1 MWRKLIGHDQQD
13 VWSCH
18 PQTLTKFERSF
29 KFVDRVACAVRRDAK
44 RPGQHLAAGRQSRY
58 LSPRVMMGIGEYVWL
73 VDVDRFRFLF
83 GSDALEHL
91 DEYDL
96 DEEVDRME
104 VVERFAALPVAA
116 PQREAR
122 MAMRTV
128 AVTQILTDDPPEAWR
143 TAQRLRGLGLDR
155 DAVLSQ
161 MSLVV
166 AQHLSSALSSQS
178 LFDTGAYVE
187 ALEALPLPEAS
198 DIAER
203 AVRIARDRPG
213 ISVEEHID
221 AVVASLGSGGV
232 VVEELVD
239 RVVDDLV
246 DGPLYWLPGDRT
258 VVVPDLL
265 AGKVFTHRFN
275 EVEAELGLLSV
286 AFDLGALARIDTVR
300 LSDGT
305 ELDQFS
311 VEQHHRGWRG
321 PDGWLDRFEAG
332 DLLGFAVSLEN
343 DGTDGELVEATVTIT
358 VVPDE
363 TAPAR
368 EVVEHVR
375 AAYDELVAEPGLP
388 VHGGEL
394 AWWLLFHHPTLFD
407 TAQPPLSELCAA
419 AGLDERAGRVAHAEE
434 VWRRDLALQRF
445 RAVFDA
451 VPEAH
456 WRDILGRAVDVL
468 DDPDATAE
476 QVRSVLDECAEP
488 EALDVLADVLFAHW
502 LDESDEFERGQADAP
517 GRLFELVERAAAA
530 ARRPR
535 ETAVAQ
541 YLACVLH
548 ERCGAPET
556 AEVHLQRAGK
566 AQPQLGPV
574 VERLG
579 WYCFDR
585 GDARGAMRWWRTL
598 TDIPDAA
605 RTIEPFLTPSNHS
618 HKLGRND
625 PCWCGSG
632 RKFKRCHQNATE
644 LPALPDRVGWLCRKA
659 ALWLEHSTGDVRASV
674 VELVSVRAT
683 GDPDVELWDMAGVGD
698 DALGDLLESAAADPI
713 VFDAALHEGGLFA
726 LFLRERGELL
736 PEDEQI
742 LAASWQTTQRSVH
755 EVIAVEP
762 GATITLRDL
771 ATGDDAEVRER
782 TASTQVKVGERYC
795 ARVVPDGAGHQII
808 GGTFGVRTGHETT
821 VLDLCAEGDPVALC
835 AWAGALA
842 RPPSLVHAPGLA
854 DEMFDRDAIE
864 ALLSGLG
871 EDTDPDAGMAVLGDE
886 LARQAQTR
894 WLDEHVPALGGL
906 TPRQAAADPTR
917 REQLERLLA
926 EFDDRKTPG
935 LPDGFKAFSYDVA
948 SLRHELGLD

>member
-1 MWRKLIGHDQQD
+1 M
-13 VWSCH
+13 
-18 PQTLTKFERSF
+18 
-29 KFVDRVACAVRRDAK
+29 
-44 RPGQHLAAGRQSRY
+44 
-58 LSPRVMMGIGEYVWL
+58 
-73 VDVDRFRFLF
+73 DVDRFRFLF
-83 GSDALEHL
+83 GIDALDHL
-91 DEYDL
+91 DEFDL

-104 VVERFAALPVAA
+104 VVERFAALPVDT

-122 MAMRTV
+122 MAVRTI
-128 AVTQILTDDPPEAWR
+128 AVTQILTDDPPEAWL
-143 TAQRLRGLGLDR
+143 TAQRLQELGLDR

-161 MSLVV
+161 MSL
-166 AQHLSSALSSQS
+166 AIAEHLSSALSAASP
-178 LFDTGAYVE
+178 FDVGAYVE
-187 ALEALPLPEAS
+187 ALEALPLPEVS

-203 AVRIARDRPG
+203 AVEIARAHPG
-213 ISVEEHID
+213 IDIEEHIA

-258 VVVPDLL
+258 VVVPDIV
-265 AGKVFTHRFN
+265 AGTVFTHRLN
-275 EVEAELGLLSV
+275 EAEAQLGLLSV
-286 AFDLGALARIDTVR
+286 AFDLGALARVDMVR
-300 LSDGT
+300 LPDGT

-311 VEQHHRGWRG
+311 VEANHVGWRG
-321 PDGWLDRFEAG
+321 PDGWLDRFEPG
-332 DLLGFAVSLEN
+332 DLIGFAVSFGS
-343 DGTDGELVEATVTIT
+343 DGTDGEQVEATVTIT
-358 VVPDE
+358 VIADE
-363 TAPAR
+363 PALAE

-375 AAYDELVAEPGLP
+375 AAYDELAAEPGLP
-388 VHGGEL
+388 VDGSEL
-394 AWWLLFHHPTLFD
+394 AWWLLFHHPGLFD
-407 TAQPPLSELCAA
+407 TAQPPLGELCAA
-419 AGLDERAGRVAHAEE
+419 AGLEQRAGRVAHTEE
-434 VWRRDLALQRF
+434 VWRRDLAHRRF
-445 RAVFDA
+445 RAVCEV
-451 VPEAH
+451 VPEAY
-456 WRDILGRAVDVL
+456 WRHVLGRAVDVL
-468 DDPDATAE
+468 DDPDATVE

-502 LDESDEFERGQADAP
+502 LDESDEFERSHADAP
-517 GRLFELVERAAAA
+517 GRLFDLVERATTV
-530 ARRPR
+530 ARRSR

-556 AEVHLQRAGK
+556 AEAHLQRAGE

-598 TDIPDAA
+598 TDVPDAA
-605 RTIEPFLTPSNHS
+605 RTIEPFLTPSNHG

-632 RKFKRCHQNATE
+632 RKFKRCHQDAME

-659 ALWLEHSTGDVRASV
+659 TIWLEHSTGDVRASV
-674 VELVSVRAT
+674 VELVSARAT
-683 GDPDVELWDMAGVGD
+683 GDPDVGPWDMAGLDD
-698 DALGDLLESAAADPI
+698 DALGDLLEAAAADPI

-726 LFLRERGELL
+726 LFLRERGDLL
-736 PEDEQI
+736 PEDEQL
-742 LAASWQTTQRSVH
+742 LAASWQTTDRSVH
-755 EVIAVEP
+755 EVVAVDP

-771 ATGDDAEVRER
+771 ATGDVAEVRER
-782 TASTQVKVGERYC
+782 TASTQVQMGERYC
-795 ARVVPDGAGHQII
+795 ARVVPDGATNQII

-842 RPPSLVHAPGLA
+842 RPPSLVHTPGLV

-864 ALLSGLG
+864 TLLSGLG
-871 EDTDPDAGMAVLGDE
+871 EDTDPDDAMAVLRDE
-886 LARQAQTR
+886 LTRQAQTR
-894 WLDEHVPALGGL
+894 WLDEHVPALDGL

-917 REQLERLLA
+917 RDQLERLLT
-926 EFDDRKTPG
+926 EFDNRETPG
-935 LPDGFKAFSYDVA
+935 LPDGFEAFSYDVA
-948 SLRHELGLD
+948 ALRHELGLD